1 MNQDKLNFSL
11 LFLLPL
17 CSNDGEKWIHYTK
30 ELFPYKIT
38 GDFINGYAHDINKP
52 YLDKSIFL
60 VFKSEATSDMDEL
73 LIRKDSFLTRYS
85 YRIDGEFFSIYALTP
100 RVDSGEVRKDWDKI
114 LNGNYVS
121 ISTESKE
128 KIIKFWGSVPN
139 SNISLILDGRIN
151 VESPESEVIP
161 EADDIEFD
169 LD

>member
-1 MNQDKLNFSL
+1 
-11 LFLLPL
+11 
-17 CSNDGEKWIHYTK
+17 
-30 ELFPYKIT
+30 
-38 GDFINGYAHDINKP
+38 
-52 YLDKSIFL
+52 
-60 VFKSEATSDMDEL
+60 
-73 LIRKDSFLTRYS
+73 
-85 YRIDGEFFSIYALTP
+85 
-100 RVDSGEVRKDWDKI
+100 VDSGEVRKDWDKI